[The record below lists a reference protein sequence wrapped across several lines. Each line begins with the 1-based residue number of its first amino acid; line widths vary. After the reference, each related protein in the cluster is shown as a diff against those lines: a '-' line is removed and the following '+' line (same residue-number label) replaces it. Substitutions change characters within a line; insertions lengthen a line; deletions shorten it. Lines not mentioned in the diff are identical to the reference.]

1 MVLDPY
7 PVHVKDLFFFTLQ
20 ICTDH
25 NILKPQL
32 SLPFTIFRVSK
43 PFLAVRATDHGL
55 REPGMATTLQLAAA
69 SPSWFQTASVKK
81 LPIQN
86 TCSAVKPR
94 PYPRRST
101 LGPFHHEPEI
111 SLRIRPCCAIKM
123 NWGFSCIP
131 VPDLSPGWIPFF
143 KVCSWF

>member
-55 REPGMATTLQLAAA
+55 REHGYGYN
-69 SPSWFQTASVKK
+69 V
-81 LPIQN
+81 
-86 TCSAVKPR
+86 AVSSSFPN
-94 PYPRRST
+94 
-101 LGPFHHEPEI
+101 L
-111 SLRIRPCCAIKM
+111 
-123 NWGFSCIP
+123 
-131 VPDLSPGWIPFF
+131 VPNSF
-143 KVCSWF
+143 C